1 MRDVYSIIIVDDE
14 AGVRNS
20 IKAKIDWN
28 AAGFQIEAEASNGV
42 EALALLQER
51 RLPDVL
57 ITDIRMPQMDGI
69 GLITACKRLYPSLKL
84 VVLSGYS
91 DYAYMQAAIQAGV
104 KDYLLKP
111 VGRKELAALLEKL
124 SAEIAL
130 EQTGEQLQRAE
141 QLQREQQLLS
151 LQEQMLL
158 RLVKEEFYSL
168 LLIKERLDQLHLS
181 ALIDERLQARFIA
194 VEMRVPTGRLGDER
208 EHIDLLHMAFQML
221 CRETASGYSGIH
233 PFYDASHPTMMH
245 FLVEIAE
252 AGEGSDCTERF
263 IRQIKQNIQK
273 YLKLDSVIGVGEKVN
288 GVRLFKNGYSSS
300 MLSWSRSTI
309 HGTNGAGD
317 PGVQDLIAAF
327 SPEIER
333 QLVLSVE
340 NGDYKSYSA
349 LIERIIPRGIDY
361 PMFTFTFIASRIL
374 LLFHSIAK
382 KYEAGEAVLQK
393 RLWDCQMTIGDF
405 HSREQVL
412 GQLEELARLVMKEAL
427 KTRSSSGQPIVKAVQ
442 KYVDDNFAYEL
453 TLASLAGM
461 FHLNETYLSGLF
473 KQHAGVTFSEYV
485 TSLRMNKAGEL
496 LAQSEL
502 KLTDIAML
510 VGISSSSYFSTSF
523 KKYYGMSPKEYRER
537 QHEKA

>member
-1 MRDVYSIIIVDDE
+1 MYSILLVDDE

-28 AAGFQIEAEASNGV
+28 AAGYQIEAEASNGE
-42 EALALLQER
+42 EALELLKAR
-51 RLPDVL
+51 KLPDVL

-69 GLITACKRLYPSLKL
+69 GLIAACKRLYPSLKI

-111 VGRKELAALLEKL
+111 VGRRELAALMEKL

-130 EQTGEQLQRAE
+130 EQSDELLQRAE
-141 QLQREQQLLS
+141 QLQRERQMFA

-168 LLIKERLDQLHLS
+168 FVIKERLEQLSLS
-181 ALIDERLQARFIA
+181 AFIDELLQARFVA
-194 VEMRVPTGRLGDER
+194 VEMRVPHGRLGDER
-208 EHIDLLHMAFQML
+208 EHLDLLHMAFQML
-221 CRETASGYSGIH
+221 CRETANKYTGIH
-233 PFYDASHPTMMH
+233 PFYDASHPSMMH
-245 FLVEIAE
+245 FLVQTQAE
-252 AGEGSDCTERF
+252 EACLGADLTERF
-263 IRQIKQNIQK
+263 VRQIKTNIQK
-273 YLKLDSVIGVGEKVN
+273 YLRLDSVIGVGEPVR
-288 GVRLFKNGYSSS
+288 GVKQFKNGYSSS

-317 PGVQDLIAAF
+317 QQVKDLIAAF
-327 SPEIER
+327 SPEMER
-333 QLVLSVE
+333 QLVVSVE
-340 NGDYKSYSA
+340 NGDYKAYSA

-361 PMFTFTFIASRIL
+361 PMFSFTFIASRIL

-382 KYEAGEAVLQK
+382 KYEAGDTVLQK
-393 RLWDCQMTIGDF
+393 RLWDCQMTIGDL

-412 GQLEELARLVMKEAL
+412 EQLEELARLVMKEAM
-427 KTRSSSGQPIVKAVQ
+427 KTRSSSGQTIVKAIQ

-453 TLASLAGM
+453 TLTSLAGM

-473 KQHAGVTFSEYV
+473 KQHVGVTFSEYL

-496 LAQSEL
+496 LAQSNL

-523 KKYYGMSPKEYRER
+523 RKFYGLSPKEYRER
-537 QHEKA
+537 QNE

>member
-28 AAGFQIEAEASNGV
+28 AAGFQIEAEASNGE

-69 GLITACKRLYPSLKL
+69 GLITACKLLYPSLKL

-91 DYAYMQAAIQAGV
+91 DYSYMQAAIQAGV

-111 VGRKELAALLEKL
+111 VGRKELTDLLAKL

-130 EQTGEQLQRAE
+130 EHTGEQLQRAE
-141 QLQREQQLLS
+141 QRQREQQLLS

-168 LLIKERLDQLHLS
+168 LLIKERLEQLHLS
-181 ALIDERLQARFIA
+181 ALIDEQLQARFIA
-194 VEMRVPTGRLGDER
+194 VEMRVPPGRLGDGR

-221 CRETASGYSGIH
+221 CRETAIGYSGIH
-233 PFYDASHPTMMH
+233 PFYDASHPSMMH
-245 FLVEIAE
+245 FLVEKAE
-252 AGEGSDCTERF
+252 ADDGADSTERF

-273 YLKLDSVIGVGEKVN
+273 YLRLDSVVGVGEMVK
-288 GVRLFKNGYSSS
+288 GVRQFKNGYSSS

-333 QLVLSVE
+333 QLVVSVE

-427 KTRSSSGQPIVKAVQ
+427 KTRSSSGQTIVKAVQ

-453 TLASLAGM
+453 TLTSLAGM

-473 KQHAGVTFSEYV
+473 KQHAGVTFSEYI

-496 LAQSEL
+496 LVQSGL

-537 QHEKA
+537 QNEKA